1 MESCAAA
8 KSLHHS
14 FLIYTVLL
22 LLTCCYGCQNCII
35 EILITVAGN
44 IGFIVL
50 KNLWTNLF
58 PEPSTASLTA

>member
-1 MESCAAA
+1 M
-8 KSLHHS
+8 L
-14 FLIYTVLL
+14 V
-22 LLTCCYGCQNCII
+22 
-35 EILITVAGN
+35 TVAGN